1 MKLKTLVAVVAL
13 AATGTANAAITEY
26 RAPHGSDLFVSII
39 NPGATAAE
47 DQSFHLNLDVIAS
60 SFDGNVDS
68 SWDLVALSGGLYSQF
83 LGESDL
89 RFTVAGTN
97 DDVNNFDATFGNYVT
112 ATNPPAY
119 VNTLGDVQAYS
130 NVIQEQIV
138 LLNTAAS
145 GGDYA
150 IVNRGDQGFYEGTGT
165 STWGDTVFGTNM
177 SATIGD
183 MLDFYFILPTGLTE
197 TQVTQF
203 AGQWSLSD
211 TGVLSY
217 SAVPVPAAVWLFGS
231 GLVGLISIARR
242 RKA

>member
-13 AATGTANAAITEY
+13 AATGTANAAITTTDSTN
-26 RAPHGSDLFVSII
+26 GGDLFVSII
-39 NPGATAAE
+39 NPGAVAAE
-47 DQSFHLNLDVIAS
+47 DQSFHLNLNMLAS
-60 SFDGNVDS
+60 SFDGNTAY

-83 LGESDL
+83 AGETDL
-89 RFTVAGTN
+89 RFTVAGGNN
-97 DDVNNFDATFGNYVT
+97 DNNNFGPTYGNYVT
-112 ATNPPAY
+112 ASSVPNS
-119 VNTLGDVQAYS
+119 VLTLGNVQSFNQYID
-130 NVIQEQIV
+130 IQAN
-138 LLNTAAS
+138 LLDTAAA

-150 IVNRGDQGFYEGTGT
+150 IVNRGDQGFYSGTGT
-165 STWGDTVFGTNM
+165 TTWGDTVFGVNM

-183 MLDFYFILPTGLTE
+183 LLDFYFILPTGLTE
-197 TQVTQF
+197 TQVTQY

-211 TGVLSY
+211 AGVLSY

>member
-13 AATGTANAAITEY
+13 AATGTANAAITQVA
-26 RAPHGSDLFVSII
+26 APQGSDLFVSII

-47 DQSFHLNLDVIAS
+47 DQSFHLNLNMQAS
-60 SFDGNVDS
+60 SFDGNTAY
-68 SWDLVALSGGLYSQF
+68 SWDLVSLTGGLYSQF
-83 LGESDL
+83 AGETDL
-89 RFTVAGTN
+89 RFTVAGSN
-97 DDVNNFDATFGNYVT
+97 VDNNNFGPTYGNYVT
-112 ATNPPAY
+112 ATSTPAY
-119 VNTLGDVQAYS
+119 VNTLGDVQTFGQ
-130 NVIQEQIV
+130 VMDEQIV
-138 LLNTAAS
+138 LANTAAS

-177 SATIGD
+177 SATIGE